1 MFQLNKVGAVD
12 VISGGLPLDAKNVAY
27 AEMVRSRCL
36 GKGQPQM
43 VIDLEGVSLID
54 SAGLE
59 FLLDTFDECTRR
71 GGSVLLAAP
80 NPLCCDILNATGLSE
95 KFLFFDD
102 VDSAVG
108 SFSR

>member
-1 MFQLNKVGAVD
+1 MFQHSKVGAVD
-12 VISGGLPLDAKNVAY
+12 VVSGSLPLDAKNVQQAQHVCSKC
-27 AEMVRSRCL
+27 M
-36 GKGQPQM
+36 GKGQPQI

-71 GGSVLLAAP
+71 GGAVLLASP